1 MKPNFKCFSLF
12 VTAFFICHF
21 SVSSGQ
27 SRVFYG
33 ITAEGGTN
41 NTGTIYKIDAGNI
54 RLTTIYSFPP
64 KIEGGQPFGGLTQ
77 AENGKVY
84 GVTSRGGKFSGG
96 ILFEWDP
103 ATNIYIKRLDFKDS
117 MGYRPMG
124 SLLLAENGKFY
135 GRTFYGGKNSNGTVF
150 EWDPET
156 GVFSKVYDFEKAEYQ
171 VYYLMYLMQASNGK
185 IYGYTSGGGYGDATI
200 FEIDPVTHDYSTKFS
215 FKLPLSGAEPVGA
228 LTEGDNHKLYGVTEG
243 ELFEWDPGNNIFTR
257 KKYFPYDLGVPKS
270 SLLNASNGK
279 FYGICK
285 SALYEW
291 DPVKDTLIA
300 KIALDVIET
309 GNNGGGALVEAGNG
323 KLYGTN
329 SNGGFY
335 FHYVPSGGYVG
346 PGTLFEWDIASN
358 EFSKKLDFDGYDKGS
373 GPNGLMI
380 AKNGNL
386 YGMTGFGGPNGEGLL
401 FEWNPVTGAY
411 SKKLNF
417 NLTENDLSSINQFT
431 RADNGKLSGVSSFGG
446 PHMLGVLYEL
456 DTLTHTYSKEFEFK
470 GDSTGIYPSGNLVRA
485 GNGKWYGLA
494 SHGGKYGD
502 GVLYEWDPASGTLIK
517 KLDFNGLETGRYPIG
532 SLTEG
537 KNGKLYGVTQRGGI
551 NGHFDDFLPYAQS
564 GFGVIFEWDPVTEIF
579 TKKFDFTGYLE
590 QNPNSTLVKGS
601 NGLLYG
607 TTSNRIYYGIGVLF
621 EWNPETNSY
630 RKRVDLDSQI
640 GPPCGSIL
648 QAGNGKLYGMTSA
661 GDRDYGVIY
670 EYDPETYINTVKY
683 RFKGYENG
691 YNPYG
696 SLIQGGDG
704 KLYGTTKNGGIYDKG
719 VFFKWDPESG
729 DFEKLI
735 DFNGNE
741 NGASPIGGL
750 LEISHSLQDTIYV
763 EACGNYITPSGK
775 YTFNRTGIYK
785 DFLESVSEND
795 SILTI
800 YLTSKNSWSQIS
812 QSACDSFVVPSG
824 RHIYTSSG
832 VYNDT
837 IPNAAGCD
845 SIITISLNLT
855 KTRNT
860 LNISACNSYTSPS
873 GKYTWY
879 KQGTYSDTLLNY
891 SGCDVVNTI
900 NLKFPGNT
908 ASTLYVSEYNG
919 YTSPSGKYLNKSGIY
934 TDKIQNS
941 SGCDSIIT
949 IYLTIGAHSTR
960 YLNITASCSFT
971 SPSGKFV
978 WDSSGFYQDTI
989 PTKTAGDSIL
999 MITLEVTKSFL
1010 RIIHARACGHYISPS
1025 GKYDWYTEGYYLDT
1039 ISTGSG
1045 CDSVFSID
1053 LIFDKVYTGVI
1064 QDKSTLKSIDVRASH
1079 QWIDCDNLNLPIE
1092 GATDRIFTATH
1103 SGHYAVIVSNSTC
1116 IDTSAIHEVII
1127 NTVTGVIENTFESEV
1142 RLYPNPTE
1150 GDVSI
1155 DLGKVHADLEVT
1167 VTGPDG
1173 RIVQRN
1179 TIKQAKVIGLNMPEP
1194 AGIYLVTVTSGKERA
1209 VFRIVRR

>member
-1 MKPNFKCFSLF
+1 MIPNYKYFSLF
-12 VTAFFICHF
+12 VSAFLICHF
-21 SVSSGQ
+21 SVSYAQ

-33 ITAEGGTN
+33 MTAEGGIN
-41 NTGTIYKIDAGNI
+41 NTGTIFKMDAGNT
-54 RLTTIYSFPP
+54 RLNTIYSFPP
-64 KIEGGQPFGGLTQ
+64 KMEGSQPLGGLTQ
-77 AENGKVY
+77 AGNGKVY
-84 GVTSRGGKFSGG
+84 GVTSQGGKFSGG

-124 SLLLAENGKFY
+124 SLLLAENGKLY
-135 GRTFYGGKNSNGTVF
+135 GRTFYGGINSTGTVF

-156 GVFSKVYDFEKAEYQ
+156 GVFSKVYDFEKTEYQ
-171 VYYLMYLMQASNGK
+171 KYYLMYLMQATNGK
-185 IYGYTSGGGYGDATI
+185 IYGYTSGEGAGDETI
-200 FEIDPVTHDYSTKFS
+200 FEIDPITHVYSTKLN
-215 FKLPLSGAEPVGA
+215 FKLPVSGAEPVGT

-243 ELFEWDPGNNIFTR
+243 ELFEWDPGNNIFIR
-257 KKYFPYDLGVPKS
+257 KKYFPYNFGVPKS
-270 SLLNASNGK
+270 SLLKASNGK
-279 FYGICK
+279 FYGICMA
-285 SALYEW
+285 ALYEW

-300 KIALDVIET
+300 KITLDAIET
-309 GNNGGGALVEAGNG
+309 GNNGHGALVEAGNG
-323 KLYGTN
+323 VLYGTN
-329 SNGGFY
+329 SNGGY
-335 FHYVPSGGYVG
+335 YHHYVPSDGETG

-358 EFSKKLDFDGYDKGS
+358 EFSKKLDFDGYNKGAN
-373 GPNGLMI
+373 PNGLI
-380 AKNGNL
+380 VAKNGNL
-386 YGMTGFGGPNGEGLL
+386 YGMTLSGGPNNEGLL
-401 FEWNPVTGAY
+401 FEWNPVTGTY

-417 NLTENDLSSINQFT
+417 NLSGNDLSSLNQFT
-431 RADNGKLSGVSSFGG
+431 LADNGKLTGVSSFAGE
-446 PHMLGVLYEL
+446 HMLGAIYEL
-456 DTLTHTYSKEFEFK
+456 DTLAYAYSKLFEFK

-485 GNGKWYGLA
+485 GNGKWYGFA

-551 NGHFDDFLPYAQS
+551 GL
-564 GFGVIFEWDPVTEIF
+564 GLIFEWDPITEIF
-579 TKKFDFTGYLE
+579 TKKYDFSEIHG
-590 QNPNSTLVKGS
+590 QNPNSSLVRGS

-607 TTSNRIYYGIGVLF
+607 TTSNRSYYGYGILF
-621 EWNPETNSY
+621 EWNPEMNSY

-640 GPPCGSIL
+640 GPPCGSLI

-661 GDRDYGVIY
+661 GDHGYGVIY
-670 EYDPETYINTVKY
+670 EYDPETYINTVKF
-683 RFKGYENG
+683 RFKWYENG

-696 SLIQGGDG
+696 SLVQGGDG
-704 KLYGTTKNGGIYDKG
+704 KLYGTTKKGGIYDKG

-750 LEISHSLQDTIYV
+750 VEISHSLQDTIYV

-785 DFLESVSEND
+785 DFLKSVSGND

-812 QSACDSFVVPSG
+812 LSVCDSFVVPSG
-824 RHIYTSSG
+824 RHVYTSSG

-845 SIITISLNLT
+845 SIITIILNLT

-860 LNISACNSYTSPS
+860 LNISACHSYTSPS

-879 KQGTYSDTLLNY
+879 KEGTYSDTLFNTY
-891 SGCDVVNTI
+891 GCDVVNTI

-908 ASTLYVSEYNG
+908 TSTIYVSEYN
-919 YTSPSGKYLNKSGIY
+919 YYRTPSGIYLSNSGIY
-934 TDKIQNS
+934 TDKIKNS
-941 SGCDSIIT
+941 FGCDSIIT
-949 IYLTIGAHSTR
+949 IYLTIGAHSNK
-960 YLNITASCSFT
+960 YLNIAASCSYT

-978 WDSSGFYQDTI
+978 WDSSGIYQDTI
-989 PTKTAGDSIL
+989 PTKTGGDSIL
-999 MITLEVTKSFL
+999 IITLEVTKSAI
-1010 RIIHARACGHYISPS
+1010 RKIHARGCGHYISPS
-1025 GKYDWYTEGYYLDT
+1025 GKYDWDTGGFYTDT

-1045 CDSVFSID
+1045 CDSIFSID

-1064 QDKSTLKSIDVRASH
+1064 QDCYSLKSIDVPASH
-1079 QWIDCDNLNLPIE
+1079 QWIDCDNGNIPIE

-1103 SGHYAVIVSNSTC
+1103 SGHYAVVVSNGAC
-1116 IDTSAIHEVII
+1116 VDTSAIHEVII
-1127 NTVTGVIENTFESEV
+1127 NTVTGLVENTFESDI

-1150 GDVSI
+1150 GNVSI
-1155 DLGKVHADLEVT
+1155 DLGRVYTDVEVAI
-1167 VTGPDG
+1167 TGPDG
-1173 RIVQRN
+1173 KALQKDRL
-1179 TIKQAKVIGLNMPEP
+1179 KQTKVTSLTMPEP
-1194 AGIYLVTVTSGKERA
+1194 AGIYIVTVTSGNELA
-1209 VFRIVRR
+1209 VFRIVKR